1 MPTGPIDATHHVGKW
16 HNGLYKYEMTPPG
29 RGFDSSLGFLTGGE
43 DHWTSVSKIGCTNL
57 GYDPTVDLTY
67 GWSGNKSIVPAT
79 VLNGTY
85 TGYTFCDRAVQILR
99 DHEVDIPLFLYI
111 ALHNT
116 HAPVESP
123 PEYYGMYDH
132 NQSKQNMY
140 YGQVTFVDHTV
151 ANITHMLRAKKLWE
165 NTLFIWTT
173 DK

>member
-1 MPTGPIDATHHVGKW
+1 MGKW

-43 DHWTSVSKIGCTNL
+43 DHWTSVSGIGCTKL
-57 GYDPTVDLTY
+57 GYNPTVDLTF

-79 VLNGTY
+79 ALNGTY
-85 TGYTFCDRAVQILR
+85 TGHTFSDRTVQLIR
-99 DHEVDIPLFLYI
+99 DHEVDVPLFLYI

-116 HAPVESP
+116 YAPVESP
-123 PEYYGMYDH
+123 AEYCGMYDH

-151 ANITHMLRAKKLWE
+151 ANITSMLHAKKLWK